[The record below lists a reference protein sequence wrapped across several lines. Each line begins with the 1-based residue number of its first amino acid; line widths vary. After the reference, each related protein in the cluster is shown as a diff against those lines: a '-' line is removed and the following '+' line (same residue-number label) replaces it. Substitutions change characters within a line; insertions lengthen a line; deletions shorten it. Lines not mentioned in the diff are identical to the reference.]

1 MRLNANISSLSW
13 NYIPLKPYICTS
25 PENIKSVESRCIIKK
40 EPVLSRVNNR
50 TSPLLLTLDAMPIN
64 IYVIKYNR
72 KKPSNRSINNFRVLI
87 VNKCSR
93 IVKNLLFQCRY
104 ACVCV
109 CVCVRPEAINN

>member
-1 MRLNANISSLSW
+1 MHLNANISSLSW
-13 NYIPLKPYICTS
+13 NYIPLKPYIHTS

-64 IYVIKYNR
+64 IYVIKDNR
-72 KKPSNRSINNFRVLI
+72 KKSINTLKLFIDLLD

-93 IVKNLLFQCRY
+93 IVKNLL
-104 ACVCV
+104 
-109 CVCVRPEAINN
+109 